1 MNKLWQDASIEDR
14 MNVVNT
20 YNKYYNNNNDPLCL
34 EKADA
39 FWYDKSWILI
49 KYTFGIEPS

>member
-1 MNKLWQDASIEDR
+1 MNKLWQNASIEER
-14 MNVVNT
+14 MNVVNM
-20 YNKYYNNNNDPLCL
+20 YNKYYNNNDDPLCL

-49 KYTFGIEPS
+49 KYTFGVEPA